1 MVLLGRL
8 TVSLRFLLVL
18 AIGLLFQ
25 AAISGASLLKLKQTL
40 LQDRADEVKHLDQAA
55 YSVVAFFHDQ
65 AAQGLISDAAARHA
79 AANVVRAM
87 HYDTSN
93 YFFIWDLDGTGI
105 AHGAQPALEG
115 KTFIGG
121 PDAANNPVVAKMV
134 RQLISVA
141 KSQPREG
148 VSNYLIP
155 KKGQTRPQA
164 KLTYSKLFAPWGWSI
179 GTGAYVDDIQASFA
193 AHAIS
198 ALSIFLCLMT
208 VACAASF
215 IIARDMLRAMKR
227 LTDRVTDVARGDLE
241 GDVPDIGRTDEI
253 GAIARALLILRDNS
267 RDAAEL
273 RLDYVTRLP
282 TRKLL
287 MDRLRQAQRHAA
299 RAGQWAALMFID
311 IDRFKALND
320 TYGHDSGDAMLREIA
335 RRLDAN
341 LRAGDTIARLGG
353 DEFVLVL
360 LDLGPAEQDAATAM
374 DGITAQILALLN
386 QTYYLPNV
394 VHTST
399 ASIGITLFGAAD
411 ASADDLLKQADLA
424 MYTAKNAG
432 RNTGR
437 LFHPQMAAMERE
449 RAVMEQEL
457 RQAILDREFEV
468 FYQPQIALDGDMM
481 GAEALVRWRHPTRG
495 LLLPGAFIPLAE
507 DTGLIVQLGEIV
519 LDIACRQLAA
529 WASRPQTAR
538 LMLGVNVSAREFQRP
553 DFIARTLST
562 LRRAGAD
569 PRRLTLELT
578 ESMIAHDLDEVVEKM
593 SCLKAEGVSFS
604 LDDFGTGYSSLD
616 RLKRL
621 PLDQLKI
628 DRSFVRDILVDQDDA
643 AITNMILALAKTL
656 HLEVVAEGIETAGQW
671 ALLRRAGCDYGQ
683 GYVFS
688 RPLPLD
694 EFEHF
699 ARQWNEVP
707 SAPRAPRQLTARVA

>member
-1 MVLLGRL
+1 M
-8 TVSLRFLLVL
+8 
-18 AIGLLFQ
+18 
-25 AAISGASLLKLKQTL
+25 
-40 LQDRADEVKHLDQAA
+40 
-55 YSVVAFFHDQ
+55 
-65 AAQGLISDAAARHA
+65 DA
-79 AANVVRAM
+79 
-87 HYDTSN
+87 
-93 YFFIWDLDGTGI
+93 
-105 AHGAQPALEG
+105 
-115 KTFIGG
+115 
-121 PDAANNPVVAKMV
+121 
-134 RQLISVA
+134 
-141 KSQPREG
+141 
-148 VSNYLIP
+148 
-155 KKGQTRPQA
+155 
-164 KLTYSKLFAPWGWSI
+164 
-179 GTGAYVDDIQASFA
+179 
-193 AHAIS
+193 
-198 ALSIFLCLMT
+198 
-208 VACAASF
+208 
-215 IIARDMLRAMKR
+215 
-227 LTDRVTDVARGDLE
+227 
-241 GDVPDIGRTDEI
+241 
-253 GAIARALLILRDNS
+253 
-267 RDAAEL
+267 
-273 RLDYVTRLP
+273 
-282 TRKLL
+282 
-287 MDRLRQAQRHAA
+287 
-299 RAGQWAALMFID
+299 
-311 IDRFKALND
+311 
-320 TYGHDSGDAMLREIA
+320 
-335 RRLDAN
+335 
-341 LRAGDTIARLGG
+341 
-353 DEFVLVL
+353 
-360 LDLGPAEQDAATAM
+360 
-374 DGITAQILALLN
+374 ITAQILTLLN

-457 RQAILDREFEV
+457 RQAILDRTFEV

-578 ESMIAHDLDEVVEKM
+578 ESMIAHDLDEVVKKM

-694 EFEHF
+694 AFEHF

-707 SAPRAPRQLTARVA
+707 TAPRAPRQLTARVA